1 MNGFARGICSR
12 RKLLLIA
19 AALLAASFAFTNAT
33 ELRAQAQSSA
43 TTSAYEYEVA
53 TILPS
58 KPGGNGVGLLPS
70 PNGLIARNATLQML
84 VTAAYGVEN
93 YQVSGGPSWF
103 TSDRYDIDA
112 KMDASVA
119 DALQKL
125 NSSERTIARQHMLQ
139 TLLADRFK
147 LTIRREISELPVYSL
162 VVAKNGPKIKQAN
175 AGDTYPNGLHDR
187 EGNARGSGA
196 TMIGVNAG
204 ALTLTGQAVP
214 IANLISLLA
223 RYVDRPILDK
233 TGLTGNFDFYIQFT
247 TNQGALQ
254 PTGGD
259 ASTRESA
266 PPTDSNAPYLLT
278 AVQEQLGL
286 KLESGKGPAEV
297 IVIDHVEKPSG
308 N

>member
-1 MNGFARGICSR
+1 MSKFIPASWRRTGLFAS
-12 RKLLLIA
+12 A
-19 AALLAASFAFTNAT
+19 AVLLAAVFAFANAT
-33 ELRAQAQSSA
+33 QLQAQAQN
-43 TTSAYEYEVA
+43 TTAVSTYEYEVA

-112 KMDASVA
+112 KIEASVA

-125 NSSERTIARQHMLQ
+125 SPSERTKARQHMLQ
-139 TLLADRFK
+139 ALLADRFK
-147 LTIRREISELPVYSL
+147 LTIRRETSELPVYSL
-162 VVAKNGPKIKQAN
+162 VIAKNGPKIKQAEFGN
-175 AGDTYPNGLHDR
+175 AYGNGLHDR
-187 EGNARGSGA
+187 DGNARGPGA

-214 IANLISLLA
+214 IANLVSLLA
-223 RYVDRPILDK
+223 RYVDRPIVDK
-233 TGLTGNFDFYIQFT
+233 TNLTGDFDFFLQFT
-247 TNQGALQ
+247 ANQGAVVAS
-254 PTGGD
+254 GGD
-259 ASTRESA
+259 ASSGAT
-266 PPTDSNAPYLLT
+266 PPQSETNAPYLLT

-286 KLESGKGPAEV
+286 KLESGKGPAEI